1 MTWAKTITLIVAIAL
16 VAGGAVWAYRL
27 YGAPEPVE
35 AVTPKWESSGHADW
49 ASESFVHWSVEDPAE
64 IPVGCAKCHS
74 TNGYHDYL
82 GADGSTPGVVD
93 KPTPIGGVLYCTTCH
108 NSVSQ
113 ELPRVVFPDGTEL
126 DGFWW
131 EGNCMRCHQGRQ
143 STASVNGAVAGLDA
157 DTVAEGLRVPQR
169 TLWCGRRHPHGP
181 RGRGRYEYPGKI
193 YVGRYPHTEDFDSC
207 IECHD
212 PHSTAID
219 PETCAPC
226 RANVVDYDDLF
237 EIRLSKVD
245 YDGDGDTEK
254 ASWARSTRCTRRCW
268 MRSRPMLLT
277 WWARRS
283 PTRTTSLIGGCRRRA
298 LCHVDAAPGTHD
310 LHLPLRRRGP
320 RRLHPQRVLRP
331 ADALR
336 CPRGSERRRPCG
348 HGGLLATVA
357 LLPSPQL
364 GSCGGERRASAS
376 PLDRPPARGEHKRGL
391 HLPLGSMVR
400 LANRGML
407 DSDASATDQRQPT
420 GHRSPA
426 R

>member
-1 MTWAKTITLIVAIAL
+1 MTWAKIITLIAAIAL

-35 AVTPKWESSGHADW
+35 AVTPKWEGSGHADW
-49 ASESFVHWSVEDPAE
+49 ASESFVHWNEEDPAE

-74 TNGYHDYL
+74 TTGYHDYL

-93 KPTPIGGVLYCTTCH
+93 KPAPIGGVLYCTTCH

-113 ELPRVVFPDGTEL
+113 ELTSVVFPDGTEL

-157 DTVAEGLRVPQR
+157 DTVAEGLGFLNVHYAVGAA
-169 TLWCGRRHPHGP
+169 TLMGHEAAVG
-181 RGRGRYEYPGKI
+181 YEYPGKT

-226 RANVVDYDDLF
+226 HANVVDYGDLF

-245 YDGDGDTEK
+245 YDGDGDTAEGILGEINTLHEALLDAIEAYAADVVGAPIAYTDNFPYWGAAEGGRYATWTPRLVRTTYIYHYVVEDPGAFTHN
-254 ASWARSTRCTRRCW
+254 ASYVLQMLYDALEDLSAVVPVD
-268 MRSRPMLLT
+268 MAAYSRP
-277 WWARRS
+277 
-283 PTRTTSLIGGCRRRA
+283 
-298 LCHVDAAPGTHD
+298 
-310 LHLPLRRRGP
+310 
-320 RRLHPQRVLRP
+320 
-331 ADALR
+331 
-336 CPRGSERRRPCG
+336 
-348 HGGLLATVA
+348 
-357 LLPSPQL
+357 
-364 GSCGGERRASAS
+364 
-376 PLDRPPARGEHKRGL
+376 
-391 HLPLGSMVR
+391 
-400 LANRGML
+400 
-407 DSDASATDQRQPT
+407 
-420 GHRSPA
+420 
-426 R
+426 